1 MAEIKI
7 LCVGSLSEPFYRDM
21 QAEFLKRLAR
31 YARLSVVEVP
41 DEKCRRPSD
50 APAAVKK
57 EGERLLDK
65 IDDKAYNIALDI
77 AGVSP
82 SSEEL
87 AHTVGALID
96 HSARL
101 CFIIGGSMGLSEEV
115 LKKCCLKLSLSRLTF
130 THNIARLL
138 LLEQLYRSFKINEGA
153 PYHK

>member
-65 IDDKAYNIALDI
+65 IALDI

-115 LKKCCLKLSLSRLTF
+115 LKKCRLKLSLSRLTF

>member
-57 EGERLLDK
+57 EGERLVKDVFASIMQEEK
-65 IDDKAYNIALDI
+65 GNQKDT
-77 AGVSP
+77 
-82 SSEEL
+82 EEL
-87 AHTVGALID
+87 I
-96 HSARL
+96 S
-101 CFIIGGSMGLSEEV
+101 
-115 LKKCCLKLSLSRLTF
+115 SRRT
-130 THNIARLL
+130 RKPWELL
-138 LLEQLYRSFKINEGA
+138 LVLTEDTIWRDNHARTDCISG
-153 PYHK
+153 